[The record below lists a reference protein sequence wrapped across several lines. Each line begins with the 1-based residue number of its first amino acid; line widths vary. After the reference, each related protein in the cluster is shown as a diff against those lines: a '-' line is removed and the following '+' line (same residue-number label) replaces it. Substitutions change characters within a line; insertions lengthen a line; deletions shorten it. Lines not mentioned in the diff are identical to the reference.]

1 MMMREGLRQK
11 EKSLQLGTHKE
22 EITSDD
28 SCVRLLHS
36 LLLVAYENPIIK
48 KKLIVLSMV
57 GFICMIHIIRLA
69 NRNSSFLLTRAI
81 EKGLIVVQMLVCY
94 SVQTQTYNCMC

>member
-11 EKSLQLGTHKE
+11 EKRLQLGTHKE

-81 EKGLIVVQMLVCY
+81 EKGFIVVQMLVCY